1 MKTILVMIHDD
12 AGQESRLQCAL
23 DITREVDGHLLCLD
37 LVRMPVV
44 VDAYGVGVGQ
54 AAVIMDESDREDS
67 HVARLDARLAGEGVD
82 YEFARMR
89 GEFDIAI
96 AEGGRLVD
104 LIVVSGQGVAD
115 LRDQS
120 DLPARLAQL
129 SRAPI
134 LVVPAAQEGFDL
146 FGKVIVAWDGSSPAA
161 AAIRAAV
168 PMLTRAAE
176 VDVLTI
182 MEKGR
187 RADPNDV
194 ARYLGRHGCKVAGR
208 TTARDGAVDK
218 QLLQE
223 LSASGAAWGVMGSY
237 GHSRMREQ
245 IFGGITKTLLTNSP
259 IPLLI
264 SH

>member
-1 MKTILVMIHDD
+1 MKTILLMVHDD

-23 DITREVDGHLLCLD
+23 DVTRATEGHLLCLD
-37 LVRMPVV
+37 VLRMPVV
-44 VDAYGVGVGQ
+44 VDAYGIGVGQ

-67 HVARLDARLAGEGVD
+67 HVARLDVRLAGEGIS

-104 LIVVSGQGVAD
+104 LIVVSGQGVSD
-115 LRDQS
+115 LKDQG

-129 SRAPI
+129 TTAPI
-134 LVVPAAQEGFDL
+134 LAVPPEQKGFDL
-146 FGKVIVAWDGSSPAA
+146 GGKAIVAWDGSSPAA
-161 AAIRAAV
+161 SAIRAAV
-168 PMLTRAAE
+168 PMLTRAGE
-176 VDVLTI
+176 VEVLTI
-182 MEKGR
+182 TEKGS
-187 RADPNDV
+187 RADPEDV
-194 ARYLGRHGCKVAGR
+194 ARYLGRHGCKVSAR
-208 TTARDGAVDK
+208 SVERDGAVGT
-218 QLLQE
+218 QLLQL
-223 LSASGAAWGVMGSY
+223 LSSSGAAWGVMGSY

-245 IFGGITKTLLTNSP
+245 IFGGTTRSLLTKSP

>member
-1 MKTILVMIHDD
+1 MKTILLMVHDD
-12 AGQESRLQCAL
+12 EGQESRLRCAL
-23 DITREVDGHLLCLD
+23 DVTRAMDGHLLCLD
-37 LVRMPVV
+37 VLRMPVV
-44 VDAYGVGVGQ
+44 VDAYGVGIGQ

-67 HVARLDARLAGEGVD
+67 NVARLDARLAREGVR

-104 LIVVSGQGVAD
+104 LVVVSGQGVSD
-115 LRDQS
+115 LKDQG

-129 SRAPI
+129 TTAPI
-134 LVVPAAQEGFDL
+134 LAVPPEQQGFDVA
-146 FGKVIVAWDGSSPAA
+146 GKAIVAWDGSSPSA
-161 AAIRAAV
+161 AAIRAGV
-168 PMLTRAAE
+168 PMLMRAGE

-182 MEKGR
+182 TEKAS
-187 RADPNDV
+187 RADPEDV
-194 ARYLGRHGCKVAGR
+194 ARYLGRHGCKVS
-208 TTARDGAVDK
+208 ARSVPREGNVGS
-218 QLLQE
+218 QLLHE
-223 LSASGAAWGVMGSY
+223 LSTSQAAWGVMGSY

-245 IFGGITKTLLTNSP
+245 IFGGTTRSLLTKSP

>member
-1 MKTILVMIHDD
+1 MKTILLMVHDD

-23 DITREVDGHLLCLD
+23 DLTRANEGHLVCLD
-37 LVRMPVV
+37 VLRMPVV

-67 HVARLDARLAGEGVD
+67 HVARLDGRLAGEGIS
-82 YEFARMR
+82 YEFVRMR

-96 AEGGRLVD
+96 ADGGRLVD
-104 LIVVSGQGVAD
+104 LIVVSGQGVED
-115 LRDQS
+115 LKDQG

-129 SRAPI
+129 TTAPI
-134 LVVPAAQEGFDL
+134 LAVPAGQQGFDL
-146 FGKVIVAWDGSSPAA
+146 FGKAIVAWDGSSPAA

-168 PMLTRAAE
+168 PMLTRVSE

-182 MEKGR
+182 ADKGHN
-187 RADPNDV
+187 ADPEDV
-194 ARYLGRHGCKVAGR
+194 ARYLARHGCNVTAR
-208 TTARDGAVDK
+208 TVNRDGAVGV
-218 QLLQE
+218 QLLHE
-223 LSASGAAWGVMGSY
+223 LEASGAAWGVMGSY

-245 IFGGITKTLLTNSP
+245 IFGGTTRSLLTKSA